1 LSAGSDELYTG
12 PTLLAPGA
20 SDRGRRVA
28 GRLLIPLGV
37 LFIVVVLLFYVL
49 FTAFT
54 VRGESMEP
62 TLLDGDRLLVTK
74 SYDVPA
80 RGDIVVFR
88 ALDVRNREE
97 ELVKRVIAIPGDT
110 VEVRAGVAIV
120 NGAVE
125 PTSGLNTSPYDGT
138 YTPPTTIDSGHI
150 FVLGDNRPIAF
161 DSRQL
166 GPVPVFSVEGKAVY
180 LFAPLSRMRSLR

>member
-1 LSAGSDELYTG
+1 LSAGSDDLYTG

-20 SDRGRRVA
+20 SDRGRKVA
-28 GRLLIPLGV
+28 GRLLIPLVV
-37 LFIVVVLLFYVL
+37 LFVVIILLFYVF

-62 TLLDGDRLLVTK
+62 TLRDRDRLLVTK
-74 SYDVPA
+74 SYEEPA

-88 ALDVRNREE
+88 ALDMQNREE

-120 NGAVE
+120 NGVVQ
-125 PTSGLNTSPYDGT
+125 PTSGLNTSPYDGS
-138 YTPPTTIDSGHI
+138 YTPPTIIKSGHI

-166 GPVPVFSVEGKAVY
+166 GPVPIFSVEGKAVY
-180 LFAPLSRMRSLR
+180 RFAPLSRMRSLR